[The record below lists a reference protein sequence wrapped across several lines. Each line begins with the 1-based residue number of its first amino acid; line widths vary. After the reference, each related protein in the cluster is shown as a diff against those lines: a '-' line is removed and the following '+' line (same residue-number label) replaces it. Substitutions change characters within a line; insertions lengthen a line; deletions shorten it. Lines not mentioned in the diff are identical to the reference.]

1 MNKAVKWGLIVG
13 AVGLLGAGMVWQ
25 QLNKPHRDYT
35 GEQPVLFTVP
45 ADLLADFQRDPVQSN
60 ADYLNE
66 VVQVLGVLSVADSVG
81 FSMEGGVIGNWSKP
95 GQPAEAKVG
104 ALVQLKG
111 RVLSYDD
118 LFIEVRMDE
127 VVLVAAK

>member
-81 FSMEGGVIGNWSKP
+81 FSMEGGVIGN
-95 GQPAEAKVG
+95 
-104 ALVQLKG
+104 
-111 RVLSYDD
+111 
-118 LFIEVRMDE
+118 
-127 VVLVAAK
+127 